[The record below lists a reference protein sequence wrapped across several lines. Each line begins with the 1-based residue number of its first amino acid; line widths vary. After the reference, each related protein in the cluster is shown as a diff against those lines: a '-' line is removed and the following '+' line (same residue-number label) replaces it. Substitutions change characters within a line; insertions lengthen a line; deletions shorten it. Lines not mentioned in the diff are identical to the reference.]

1 MPLLKLSR
9 LLFSQKKIH
18 QNVWCSSP
26 KFLNAWQGITYTP
39 VIYKYFLWRYMSL
52 IVEWFYWIYAMFLV
66 FRKGLVIL
74 HFLAVSFH
82 YQSYQYH
89 STISIVFS
97 IVFSFILN
105 WFCDNKI
112 LKKAHDM
119 TDWFCH
125 ETILWPSVLETLLWF
140 SQNIFLIH
148 FLEGSKRNFWKTVN
162 LLQLLKNIW
171 SENFLFYHKT
181 RCARNTWVLFI
192 LLKYC
197 FQRLPII

>member
-74 HFLAVSFH
+74 HFLAVSFY

-89 STISIVFS
+89 STISIVF
-97 IVFSFILN
+97 ILN
-105 WFCDNKI
+105 WFCDDKI
-112 LKKAHDM
+112 LKKAYDM
-119 TDWFCH
+119 TDCFVMKQFYDHQYWKHFCDLVKVYFWFNFQKEAK
-125 ETILWPSVLETLLWF
+125 ETFKKLLTCYNYSRAFGQRTFFSFTKFIVQEILEF
-140 SQNIFLIH
+140 Y
-148 FLEGSKRNFWKTVN
+148 
-162 LLQLLKNIW
+162 
-171 SENFLFYHKT
+171 LFY
-181 RCARNTWVLFI
+181 
-192 LLKYC
+192 
-197 FQRLPII
+197 

>member
-9 LLFSQKKIH
+9 LLFSHKKIH

-97 IVFSFILN
+97 IVFSFQYSFHLELVL
-105 WFCDNKI
+105 WQQDSEK
-112 LKKAHDM
+112 M

-125 ETILWPSVLETLLWF
+125 ETILWPSVLETLLGF

-148 FLEGSKRNFWKTVN
+148 FLEGSKR
-162 LLQLLKNIW
+162 
-171 SENFLFYHKT
+171 S
-181 RCARNTWVLFI
+181 
-192 LLKYC
+192 
-197 FQRLPII
+197 